1 MSAFSSA
8 CVECTLTFED
18 LRDALVGAGPLD
30 VDAKCRTCHL
40 LAGQH
45 KKGQGKFQSQNIS
58 LPPLTIV
65 L

>member
-18 LRDALVGAGPLD
+18 LRDAAVGGGALD
-30 VDAKCRTCHL
+30 ADAKCRTCHL

-45 KKGQGKFQSQNIS
+45 KKGQGKFQS
-58 LPPLTIV
+58 
-65 L
+65 